1 MNGIYNGVS
10 AEEFRRISTCK
21 TAKEAWEV
29 LQTMYEGTNTV
40 KQSKL
45 QRLTKEFETI
55 VMEEDET
62 FDQFYA
68 KLNDIVNSVFNLGE
82 KIP

>member
-1 MNGIYNGVS
+1 M
-10 AEEFRRISTCK
+10 
-21 TAKEAWEV
+21 
-29 LQTMYEGTNTV
+29 

-45 QRLTKEFETI
+45 ERLTKEFETI

-68 KLNDIVNSVFNLGE
+68 KLNDTANSVFILGE
-82 KIP
+82 EIPENKTVKKILRSLPSRFDSKVDAIE

>member
-1 MNGIYNGVS
+1 
-10 AEEFRRISTCK
+10 
-21 TAKEAWEV
+21 
-29 LQTMYEGTNTV
+29 MYEGTDTV

-45 QRLTKEFETI
+45 QRMTKELETI

-68 KLNDIVNSVFNLGE
+68 ELNDIVNSVFNLGE
-82 KIP
+82 EIPENKIIKKILNLRGLILKLMLLKKRRIWTPSR